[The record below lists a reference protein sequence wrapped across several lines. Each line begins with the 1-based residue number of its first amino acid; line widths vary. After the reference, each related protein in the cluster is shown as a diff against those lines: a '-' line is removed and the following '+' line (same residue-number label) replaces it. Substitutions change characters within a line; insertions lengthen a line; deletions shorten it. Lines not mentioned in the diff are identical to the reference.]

1 MISPAKYSGVIR
13 ILSIAGLA
21 VALTAAVGCAAEG
34 LKGMLPWGGKKDYQ
48 PLEAREAAEQ
58 AKDSQSK
65 PGAATS
71 ATQTPARKASWSPF
85 GRGATTPEA
94 SSTTETADS
103 AKKTG
108 FFRNPFRR
116 DAAPPADP
124 FVEKASEP
132 EADEEAEQAE
142 EADVAAGELPAEPKS
157 AAGSRSTGGR
167 DPVSRSTVSRSN
179 PAAVKRVQPS
189 VSRRPVTTRAAEL
202 EDETAAVE
210 AGDEITDAAVAE
222 AEMEAE
228 GVEVAEKLAEPLIRR
243 GRSAPAVTRTAA
255 TFEEQKLQEL
265 DALISGGSNRAAK
278 SASRVTSAALQKTET
293 AAAGVQSGRKAVQR
307 AAQQREDRVLQEFD
321 ELSGRAAQTE
331 GRVRATVQRR
341 AEQHS
346 QLLEEFEAAAQ
357 MPELAIEE
365 DEELRES
372 ELSQDEPEM
381 EAVSE
386 EEAVAEEA
394 VEEAAEEEA
403 IEEAAED
410 EFVMEEEE
418 AASEEAAAEEAAA
431 EEAAAAAAFAEEL
444 AIEERVSRA
453 KKPAVAGAAAGRSAR
468 GGSAFQWQS
477 GSGAVRNAGVRR
489 STEQAAT
496 VERGASERRVVT
508 RSATLT
514 RDVSDE
520 LEDLEEVDEWLTS
533 PVAAPAPAAAP
544 TGTRQRRIRQASMA
558 DPFVEAEA
566 SEAEMGDDSAGA
578 DDAEMQQDESTA
590 SPVEVMELPE
600 PPDAGE
606 SVGAAVSPAPLKSAV
621 SPAGG
626 QAVEVAAAEAESE
639 PTRDASIFSRLSG
652 TSWVILGVGTAV
664 ILMLLLAPAR
674 RKAGTDGTAVIPA

>member
-167 DPVSRSTVSRSN
+167 DPVSRSTVSRSTVGRSN
-179 PAAVKRVQPS
+179 PTAVKRVQPS

-331 GRVRATVQRR
+331 SRVRATVQRR

-418 AASEEAAAEEAAA
+418 AAS

-590 SPVEVMELPE
+590 SPVEAMELPE

-626 QAVEVAAAEAESE
+626 QGVEVAAAEAESE

>member
-1 MISPAKYSGVIR
+1 
-13 ILSIAGLA
+13 
-21 VALTAAVGCAAEG
+21 
-34 LKGMLPWGGKKDYQ
+34 ML
-48 PLEAREAAEQ
+48 
-58 AKDSQSK
+58 
-65 PGAATS
+65 
-71 ATQTPARKASWSPF
+71 
-85 GRGATTPEA
+85 
-94 SSTTETADS
+94 
-103 AKKTG
+103 
-108 FFRNPFRR
+108 FR
-116 DAAPPADP
+116 
-124 FVEKASEP
+124 S
-132 EADEEAEQAE
+132 
-142 EADVAAGELPAEPKS
+142 
-157 AAGSRSTGGR
+157 
-167 DPVSRSTVSRSN
+167 
-179 PAAVKRVQPS
+179 
-189 VSRRPVTTRAAEL
+189 
-202 EDETAAVE
+202 
-210 AGDEITDAAVAE
+210 
-222 AEMEAE
+222 
-228 GVEVAEKLAEPLIRR
+228 
-243 GRSAPAVTRTAA
+243 
-255 TFEEQKLQEL
+255 
-265 DALISGGSNRAAK
+265 
-278 SASRVTSAALQKTET
+278 
-293 AAAGVQSGRKAVQR
+293 
-307 AAQQREDRVLQEFD
+307 
-321 ELSGRAAQTE
+321 
-331 GRVRATVQRR
+331 
-341 AEQHS
+341 
-346 QLLEEFEAAAQ
+346 EAAAQ

-394 VEEAAEEEA
+394 IEEAAEDEA
-403 IEEAAED
+403 VEEAAED

-418 AASEEAAAEEAAA
+418 AAS

-453 KKPAVAGAAAGRSAR
+453 KKPAVAGTAAGRSAR

-520 LEDLEEVDEWLTS
+520 MEDLEEVDEWLTS

-590 SPVEVMELPE
+590 SPVEAMELPE

-626 QAVEVAAAEAESE
+626 QGVEVDRKS
-639 PTRDASIFSRLSG
+639 TRLNSSHIPLSRMPS
-652 TSWVILGVGTAV
+652 SA
-664 ILMLLLAPAR
+664 
-674 RKAGTDGTAVIPA
+674 